1 MDNTNARYL
10 TREALPFAVDGVV
23 SDLSFISLEL
33 ILPAVARL
41 LPSHGSAFLLFK
53 PQFECGGKGLGKRG
67 ILPVSRHNALLD
79 RFYDNAAALFL
90 MPRGIVNAPLRPQK
104 NVEYVVFLEKDGT
117 ALPKYRFLEQASHLV

>member
-1 MDNTNARYL
+1 MML
-10 TREALPFAVDGVV
+10 GLII
-23 SDLSFISLEL
+23 LMSLMTY
-33 ILPAVARL
+33 ILPAVARI
-41 LPSHGSAFLLFK
+41 LPEGGCVFALIK

-79 RFYDNAAALFL
+79 RFYDHAAALSL